1 LKRIWPR
8 DFRVE
13 RRTPAAAHHV
23 PPMMTEDVLSADV
36 VDRALAKLVALLD
49 GPAEDVA
56 EKRARLTTGIN
67 LRNPTARSRT

>member
-1 LKRIWPR
+1 
-8 DFRVE
+8 
-13 RRTPAAAHHV
+13 V

-67 LRNPTARSRT
+67 LRKPSARSRT